1 MRNPFQLCDRVQVAG
16 LAVEFTFIATSI
28 YSLVFFVR
36 LTDVEVVV
44 DLLSQH
50 VIFLVVYWVNVDT
63 DMHALVTPWVGIQEV
78 LTL

>member
-1 MRNPFQLCDRVQVAG
+1 MRNPFQLCDRFQVAG
-16 LAVEFTFIATSI
+16 LTVEFTFIATSI

-36 LTDVEVVV
+36 LADVEVVV

-63 DMHALVTPWVGIQEV
+63 DMHTLVTPWVGIQEV